1 MSANELKIYQF
12 KVKDFEIKSYSF
24 CLDNIWKDFTVD
36 NMTKSALNRYVYGF
50 SVD

>member
-1 MSANELKIYQF
+1 MYANELKIYQF
-12 KVKDFEIKSYSF
+12 KVKDSEIKSYSL